1 MTDTDT
7 APGVPHHG
15 GSAGRGGLV
24 PALGWALYLG
34 VSWTWCIGM
43 FLPVLLLRDY
53 GVWGFVVFAVPNVVG
68 AAAMGWTLRD
78 ASVSRRFVERNREAV
93 YLFGMITIAFH
104 AFWLTWL
111 ATWIL
116 GATGQTFTGAIP
128 AIVGALVVAGVLSK
142 DDSARARVVAGV
154 VWLGSIALLAAS
166 LLTWNDGVMQPL
178 STEFFPTSDDQMNK
192 LIGLAPVCLFG
203 FALCP
208 YLDAT
213 FHRARQGTSR
223 NGGRLA
229 FTLGFGVVFASMIA
243 LTLVYAGPLVE
254 VFNGP
259 DGPPI
264 IWMPWAAIALMV
276 HFAVQLVFTVRVHQ
290 HAANEIEPEIS
301 PKLAGPGRSLPL
313 IGAVLAILTLF
324 VVGPFFGMPSGEL
337 GYRCFIAAYGLVLP
351 AYVWVCGIPTRDGH
365 SGIHG
370 PRGKLKLRLLIAA
383 VVIATPMYFVGYI
396 LLTEFWLLPGLAVLL
411 LARVPAMLSSRKTEE

>member
-1 MTDTDT
+1 MTNTD
-7 APGVPHHG
+7 AALGVPDG
-15 GSAGRGGLV
+15 RAGRGS
-24 PALGWALYLG
+24 PLGWALYLG

-53 GVWGFVVFAVPNVVG
+53 GLWGFIVFAVPNVVG

-78 ASVSRRFVERNREAV
+78 AAASRRFVERNREAV
-93 YLFGMITIAFH
+93 YLFGMITVAFH

-116 GATGQTFTGAIP
+116 RSTGQTFSGAVP
-128 AIVGALVVAGVLSK
+128 AIVGALVLSAVLTRDS
-142 DDSARARVVAGV
+142 SARARVAAGV
-154 VWLGSIALLAAS
+154 VWLGSIALLAAL
-166 LLTWNDGVMQPL
+166 LLTWNEGVMQPL
-178 STEFFPTSDDQMNK
+178 SSSFFPTTDDQMSR

-203 FALCP
+203 FAFCP

-213 FHRARQGTSR
+213 FHRARQGTTPA
-223 NGGRLA
+223 GGRLA

-259 DGPPI
+259 VGPDI
-264 IWMPWAAIALMV
+264 IWAKWAAVALMI
-276 HFAVQLVFTVRVHQ
+276 HFAVQLVFTVKVHM
-290 HAANEIEPEIS
+290 HAANEIEPAIAQS
-301 PKLAGPGRSLPL
+301 WSGPGRSLPL
-313 IGAVLAILTLF
+313 IGAVLAVLTLF
-324 VVGPFFGMPSGEL
+324 IAGPFFGMTSGEL

-351 AYVWVCGIPTRDGH
+351 AYVWICAIPTRDGH

-370 PRGKLKLRLLIAA
+370 PRGQLKLRLLIAA

-396 LLTEFWLLPGLAVLL
+396 QLTEWWLLPGLAVLL
-411 LARVPAMLSSRKTEE
+411 LARVPAMRSNR

>member
-1 MTDTDT
+1 MTDATDA
-7 APGVPHHG
+7 APGV
-15 GSAGRGGLV
+15 SNSRGGLV
-24 PALGWALYLG
+24 STLGWALYLG

-53 GVWGFVVFAVPNVVG
+53 GVWGFVVFAVPNVIG
-68 AAAMGWTLRD
+68 AAAMGWVLRD
-78 ASVSRRFVERNREAV
+78 ADVSRRFVERNREAV

-116 GATGQTFTGAIP
+116 GATGQAFTGAVP

-142 DDSARARVVAGV
+142 DDSARARLVAGI
-154 VWLGSIALLAAS
+154 VWLGSIALLAA
-166 LLTWNDGVMQPL
+166 LLITWNDGAMQPL
-178 STEFFPTSDDQMNK
+178 STSFFETDDHQMK
-192 LIGLAPVCLFG
+192 DLLGLAPVCLFG

-213 FHRARQGTSR
+213 FHRARQGTTPS
-223 NGGRLA
+223 GGRLA
-229 FTLGFGVVFASMIA
+229 FTVGFGVVFASMIG
-243 LTLVYAGPLVE
+243 LTLAYAGPLVE
-254 VFNGP
+254 VFNGA
-259 DGPPI
+259 DGPDI
-264 IWMPWAAIALMV
+264 AWAKWAAIALIA

-290 HAANEIEPEIS
+290 HAANEIEPAIS
-301 PKLAGPGRSLPL
+301 PRWSGPGRALPL
-313 IGAVLAILTLF
+313 IGAVLAVMTLF
-324 VVGPFFGMPSGEL
+324 AAGPFFALTSGEL
-337 GYRCFIAAYGLVLP
+337 AYRCFIAAYGLVLP

-370 PRGKLKLRLLIAA
+370 PRGRFKLRLLVAA

-396 LLTEFWLLPGLAVLL
+396 ILTEWWLLPGLVVLL
-411 LARVPAMLSSRKTEE
+411 LTRVPAMRTARGATPEA